1 MSVVDDVGGDE
12 YVVGRTSGRG
22 EVVRTV
28 RLARGGIG
36 TGDGR
41 RAGGRAR
48 CTCSRRGGP
57 RDGQRPRGRQGP
69 PRHRLFRRH
78 RRDRR
83 LAGVHDVGRRERRA
97 QEPRG
102 DIADPGLVV
111 VRREIMI
118 VVVIAECRPRG
129 GGRDRHPPPGICRYF
144 RLRRRRRRGSR
155 RDLRGLRCR
164 EVFEAEDVEG
174 GRRRRRARRH
184 PRRDELLWLSPRV
197 CFAFCDEGKIFFVK
211 SMFQDTEVTSVLTF
225 EASVVH
231 FEVLRSPWAR
241 VATAEDGGQ

>member
-1 MSVVDDVGGDE
+1 MRVVDDVGRDE

-22 EVVRTV
+22 KVVRTV
-28 RLARGGIG
+28 RFGRGGIG
-36 TGDGR
+36 SGGCR
-41 RAGGRAR
+41 RAGGRGR
-48 CTCSRRGGP
+48 YTRSGSQGRR
-57 RDGQRPRGRQGP
+57 RPEGRRRPPP
-69 PRHRLFRRH
+69 PRRLFHRH
-78 RRDRR
+78 RRDGR